1 MVHGSPDC
9 CNTPSL
15 AFLNF
20 NTPVVHNKR
29 NVLQQTQSLDAFHHE
44 SMVEG
49 TDILG
54 RLVIWQLYPHGG
66 AYQIS

>member
-49 TDILG
+49 TDIL
-54 RLVIWQLYPHGG
+54 QLYTHWG